1 MKAYFYKTVNL
12 LNCKYYYGSGSK
24 INYRGSGIALRKAIK
39 LHGINNFKTIILK
52 EFNTREE
59 AYLFEHRFLRLY
71 DLKNDKNSY
80 NMTNRGNGG
89 NQINY
94 EGINGEKYKNIS
106 KHTITSWNKSDECRK
121 KVSKRMKLNNPMNC
135 EKYKNKATSALVN
148 WKKDNPHPLLGKN
161 HTLEARQKMSNT
173 RKEKNIP
180 AYNKGILLPKTEKCI
195 SCDKLFT
202 LPGIKR
208 HSKNCKNKL

>member
-71 DLKNDKNSY
+71 DLKNDKNS
-80 NMTNRGNGG
+80 
-89 NQINY
+89 
-94 EGINGEKYKNIS
+94 
-106 KHTITSWNKSDECRK
+106 
-121 KVSKRMKLNNPMNC
+121 
-135 EKYKNKATSALVN
+135 
-148 WKKDNPHPLLGKN
+148 
-161 HTLEARQKMSNT
+161 
-173 RKEKNIP
+173 
-180 AYNKGILLPKTEKCI
+180 
-195 SCDKLFT
+195 
-202 LPGIKR
+202 
-208 HSKNCKNKL
+208 